1 LMAFADHMVTE
12 GFVKADYRELLMVD
26 ADPAA
31 LLDRFETYEPP
42 APPKWAAAPPG
53 I

>member
-1 LMAFADHMVTE
+1 MKFADHMVTE
-12 GFVKADYRELLMVD
+12 GFVKEDYRQLLMTD

-31 LLDRFETYEPP
+31 LLDKFATYEPP
-42 APPKWAAAPPG
+42 APPKWAKEPPG